1 MTRLIKKALF
11 VVPVGV
17 AIILIVYLARSS
29 DAESAQIQSAL
40 RSNVSKQAPQEQVS
54 RAPKLVSA
62 NSASNKPFSA
72 ADDRQL
78 ATDITVGFDAYR
90 ARIESYE
97 RTRGPRDVAFREEL
111 KALSQLIV
119 MGRARRLHMG
129 LVDPSGQFQGASSSR
144 AVIRPRSSRLL
155 GTTKLYSA

>member
-40 RSNVSKQAPQEQVS
+40 RNNVSKQAPQEQVS
-54 RAPKLVSA
+54 RAPKLVYA

-72 ADDRQL
+72 ADDSQL
-78 ATDITVGFDAYR
+78 QTYNTVGFDAYR

-111 KALSQLIV
+111 KALQSINSNGSRPTLAY
-119 MGRARRLHMG
+119 GPGGSL
-129 LVDPSGQFQGASSSR
+129 R
-144 AVIRPRSSRLL
+144 AVSGSFELEGSDQAAIESLI
-155 GTTKLYSA
+155 